1 MSIIAKWVSDL
12 GGFAQKRQLVRL
24 GATDASLTAAVRS
37 GAVLRARNGWYATV
51 DQRAPEFMAV
61 RIGGRL
67 TGLSAVRAAGGW
79 VLERNGPLH
88 VSVPRNAARL
98 RSPRNRRVA
107 LTARYKHGVIVHWD
121 DADIRDAGSATAV
134 GLQDALLRVIADEDI
149 ETAVAALD
157 WALHT
162 ARIELSDLDRIL
174 ARLPTRYQYLR
185 NWVDPACESLP
196 ESLSRTRL
204 RLLGHH
210 VASQAEL
217 STAERVDLVI
227 DGTVGLETDG
237 EEFHWDRFL
246 ADRLKDIQIL
256 REGLIP
262 IRLPAKVVFYN
273 WPLAVAAIRAA
284 LPLRANFGN
293 SGSCG
298 EPCGARSPVPRVP
311 RAERLAL
318 ARGS

>member
-12 GGFAQKRQLVRL
+12 GGFAQKQQLVRL
-24 GATDASLTAAVRS
+24 GATDASLTSAIRLGAVR
-37 GAVLRARNGWYATV
+37 RARNGWYSTA
-51 DQRAPEFMAV
+51 DHRAPEFMAV

-67 TGLSAVRAAGGW
+67 TGLSAIRAADGW

-107 LTARYKHGVIVHWD
+107 LTARYKHGVMVHWD
-121 DADIRDAGSATAV
+121 DANIRDAGSATAV
-134 GLQDALLRVIADEDI
+134 GLQDALVRVISDEDAV
-149 ETAVAALD
+149 TAVAALD

-162 ARIELSDLDRIL
+162 RRIELSDLDRML
-174 ARLPTRYQYLR
+174 ARLPERYRYLR
-185 NWVDPACESLP
+185 DWVDPACESLP

-210 VASQAEL
+210 VSSQAAL
-217 STAERVDLVI
+217 RTAERVDLVI
-227 DGTVGLETDG
+227 DGAVGLETDG

-262 IRLPAKVVFYN
+262 VRLPAKVVFHN
-273 WPLAVAAIRAA
+273 WPLAVAAVRAA
-284 LPLRANFGN
+284 LALRATFGN

-298 EPCGARSPVPRVP
+298 DACSAGPAAPPCLRG
-311 RAERLAL
+311 ERPTL